1 MDSISEP
8 RVRTLTKVELNQ
20 KKANM
25 KKKLRNPQELE
36 EDVTKM
42 AKMLNDH
49 QISLNVLNN
58 YKESMRAE
66 TLVDQKRLANLERQ
80 LTNLQKWALIQQ
92 KVIEDFAEK
101 LKELRALTE
110 DNPRILISLTVPASQ
125 PGHDGEMN

>member
-1 MDSISEP
+1 
-8 RVRTLTKVELNQ
+8 
-20 KKANM
+20 M
-25 KKKLRNPQELE
+25 KKKLRSPQELE
-36 EDVTKM
+36 EDLTKM

-49 QISLNVLNN
+49 QILLNVLND

-80 LTNLQKWALIQQ
+80 LTNLQKCALIQQ

-101 LKELRALTE
+101 LKKLRALTE
-110 DNPRILISLTVPASQ
+110 DNSKILISLTVPVSQ